1 MTERGGGLADAFRSG
16 GRRGSSGG
24 EGGAVR
30 GEAVRAARGSVR
42 RRNRKKV
49 GKRSDPRYGQA
60 PAYVLKS
67 VFERTKEAM
76 ANREIR
82 VELEEDLRERGV
94 EFKEGKPDFGALVE
108 MLLLDWL
115 EEATDEAGG
124 R

>member
-1 MTERGGGLADAFRSG
+1 M
-16 GRRGSSGG
+16 
-24 EGGAVR
+24 
-30 GEAVRAARGSVR
+30 RAARGSVR
-42 RRNRKKV
+42 RRNRKKM

-60 PAYVLKS
+60 PAYLLKS

-82 VELEEDLRERGV
+82 VELEEDLRERGI

-115 EEATDEAGG
+115 EEAADEAGG